1 MKTLLIVSRMFRA
14 VCVFS
19 THELRGLKFNRLLM
33 ASLSSDSEITS
44 RVYAKTIVLFN
55 LGE

>member
-1 MKTLLIVSRMFRA
+1 MFRG

-19 THELRGLKFNRLLM
+19 THEVRGLKFNRFLM
-33 ASLSSDSEITS
+33 ASFWSDSEITS

-55 LGE
+55 LDE